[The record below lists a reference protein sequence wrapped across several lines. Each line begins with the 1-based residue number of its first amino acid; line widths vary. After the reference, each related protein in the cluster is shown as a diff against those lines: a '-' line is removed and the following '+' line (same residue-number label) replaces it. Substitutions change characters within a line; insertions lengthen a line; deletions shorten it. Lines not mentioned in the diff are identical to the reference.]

1 MNNINNNKKLYDY
14 LKKETAPFSPE
25 KLDEVIKKEKRI
37 KEKLKLLDK
46 IKFPKLFYQ
55 LQLSLEMIKDY
66 KNKKYRTIPWRS
78 VGLVILAV
86 LYFLNPFDL
95 MPDLMPVLGYTD
107 DAIAVAAVFKSLQED
122 LKNYCVW
129 KNYNVEKYFS

>member
-1 MNNINNNKKLYDY
+1 MNNINVNKKLYDY
-14 LKKETAPFSPE
+14 LKNETAPLSPE

>member
-14 LKKETAPFSPE
+14 LKKETAPLSPE

-78 VGLVILAV
+78 VGLVVLAV

-107 DAIAVAAVFKSLQED
+107 DAIAVAAIFKSLQED